1 MRRHLGRHHSSR
13 KRREGLLR
21 ANTNVIRTA
30 EAEPGFLLQHGREDS
45 SPLSFL
51 PLLARCIISSFAFGA
66 IGVGMRREKGRREK
80 EEGNVCCAVSEIIL
94 PPLLPAAKIR
104 LLAGGRADG
113 GRARNIPRTHMWKE
127 EEGICI
133 KQGREGGKSCT
144 YSCLL
149 PPNYTTTFPRFIPS
163 NNHTHRRKGMSVG
176 SDFFPFAQFSY

>member
-1 MRRHLGRHHSSR
+1 M
-13 KRREGLLR
+13 LR
-21 ANTNVIRTA
+21 ANTNVIRTS

-51 PLLARCIISSFAFGA
+51 PLLARCIKSSFAFGA

-127 EEGICI
+127 GGGRNLHKAGEGG
-133 KQGREGGKSCT
+133 GREGNHVHIHAS
-144 YSCLL
+144 SL
-149 PPNYTTTFPRFIPS
+149 PTTPLRSPDSFRATTT
-163 NNHTHRRKGMSVG
+163 HTEEKE
-176 SDFFPFAQFSY
+176 